1 MPRNT
6 HRSTASQACK
16 ETPTTLHLRLP
27 KPPVPD
33 VSDNDENP
41 TDDEKEDKE
50 EEEEET
56 QSEDPRFLQTPTPE
70 PEISFRLYEQVII
83 NGIKEPIKIK
93 LWNVTTNDMTVSFYC
108 IQYTAKRIAEE
119 YVMKQNCKEIEVA
132 NCIAVISSNKC
143 GSSIKITLEK
153 ETDWREII
161 TLLKKLYKEK
171 MSGFSIEITTS
182 FNLLDISTLSS
193 NTSVIRG
200 PAAFIG
206 VLDSQLTTQTLA
218 SKRALDVKEEVI
230 SPSAKSPLYRPA
242 KSPQIHEISDDEKLP
257 PTRTRS
263 TATSQQLKETR
274 NQQSNEHDSLR
285 IGREITAH
293 WHCQKMNCHN
303 FEQSTCWIAFD
314 DTHIQ
319 LLSSEIASWIDDVEC
334 GHATVKNP
342 SRKMTKR
349 LMDRKEKKE

>member
-6 HRSTASQACK
+6 HRSTASQARK
-16 ETPTTLHLRLP
+16 RTPTTLRLRLS

-33 VSDNDENP
+33 VPDNDENP
-41 TDDEKEDKE
+41 TDDEKEEE

-56 QSEDPRFLQTPTPE
+56 QPEDPRFLRTPTPE
-70 PEISFRLYEQVII
+70 PEISFRLYERVII

-93 LWNVTTNDMTVSFYC
+93 LRNVTTNDMTVSFY
-108 IQYTAKRIAEE
+108 Q

-143 GSSIKITLEK
+143 GSSIKITLEE

-161 TLLKKLYKEK
+161 TLLKELYKEK

-206 VLDSQLTTQTLA
+206 VSDSQLTTQALA

-230 SPSAKSPLYRPA
+230 SLPAKSPLYRPA
-242 KSPQIHEISDDEKLP
+242 KSP
-257 PTRTRS
+257 
-263 TATSQQLKETR
+263 
-274 NQQSNEHDSLR
+274 
-285 IGREITAH
+285 
-293 WHCQKMNCHN
+293 
-303 FEQSTCWIAFD
+303 
-314 DTHIQ
+314 
-319 LLSSEIASWIDDVEC
+319 
-334 GHATVKNP
+334 
-342 SRKMTKR
+342 
-349 LMDRKEKKE
+349 

>member
-1 MPRNT
+1 MSIVADNHSNIIQSIQIRTFIIKYAPLSSNLSICPATPTVPCNT
-6 HRSTASQACK
+6 HRSTASQARK
-16 ETPTTLHLRLP
+16 RTPTTLRLRLS

-33 VSDNDENP
+33 VPDNDENP

-50 EEEEET
+50 EEEEEET
-56 QSEDPRFLQTPTPE
+56 QSEDPRFLRTPTPE
-70 PEISFRLYEQVII
+70 PEISFRLYERVII

-93 LWNVTTNDMTVSFYC
+93 LRNVTTNDMIVSFYR

-143 GSSIKITLEK
+143 GSSIKITLER

-161 TLLKKLYKEK
+161 TLLKELYKEK

-206 VLDSQLTTQTLA
+206 VSDSQLTTQALA

-230 SPSAKSPLYRPA
+230 SPSVKSPLYHPAKSPLYRPA
-242 KSPQIHEISDDEKLP
+242 KSPRIHEISDDEKLP

-263 TATSQQLKETR
+263 TATSQQLKK
-274 NQQSNEHDSLR
+274 
-285 IGREITAH
+285 A
-293 WHCQKMNCHN
+293 
-303 FEQSTCWIAFD
+303 
-314 DTHIQ
+314 
-319 LLSSEIASWIDDVEC
+319 
-334 GHATVKNP
+334 
-342 SRKMTKR
+342 
-349 LMDRKEKKE
+349 